1 MMKEGQ
7 ANEAVKELETLSRR
21 ADGQL
26 QLPVK
31 IALLHAHRGAQFRY
45 SSNMWK
51 VAKAAGLDP
60 MIAF

>member
-1 MMKEGQ
+1 MRDVAEQ
-7 ANEAVKELETLSRR
+7 PADEAT
-21 ADGQL
+21 
-26 QLPVK
+26 
-31 IALLHAHRGAQFRY
+31 ALLHAHRGAQFRY